1 MEDTIAAVATTIGE
15 SSINV
20 IRISGKDSI
29 NVANKIFSKDI
40 SNVSSHTVHYGFMM
54 ENDEKIDEVFLS
66 VFRAPKSFTTEDI
79 VEISVHGGSASV
91 NNAINNLQDGFN
103 ERVEETK
110 E

>member
-54 ENDEKIDEVFLS
+54 
-66 VFRAPKSFTTEDI
+66 
-79 VEISVHGGSASV
+79 
-91 NNAINNLQDGFN
+91 
-103 ERVEETK
+103 
-110 E
+110 